1 MATFFVGQKVRIN
14 CPTSQRHGCEA
25 RVIGPLDMKSFPDL
39 GASFLAYDVELLNG
53 LRIGEHGYWLAYAP
67 HQLEPILPSG
77 HRAGDYS
84 LSDLLD
90 RCRAGE
96 GVPA

>member
-1 MATFFVGQKVRIN
+1 MVTFFVGQPVRVRCPGSLSDGDECRVLALDVVSYEDGIPYVGHRVNIWDEFYN
-14 CPTSQRHGCEA
+14 CWCVFE
-25 RVIGPLDMKSFPDL
+25 
-39 GASFLAYDVELLNG
+39 
-53 LRIGEHGYWLAYAP
+53 P
-67 HQLEPILPSG
+67 HELEPILPDG

-84 LSDLLD
+84 LSELLD

>member
-1 MATFFVGQKVRIN
+1 MATFFLGQRVRIRY
-14 CPTSQRHGCEA
+14 CLFRPELSGRET
-25 RVIGPLDMKSFPDL
+25 RVTGPLQQFVRPNGEPYM
-39 GASFLAYDVELLNG
+39 GYDVEIDPDFG
-53 LRIGEHGYWLAYAP
+53 P
-67 HQLEPILPSG
+67 KPDQLEPILPSG

-84 LSDLLD
+84 LSELLD